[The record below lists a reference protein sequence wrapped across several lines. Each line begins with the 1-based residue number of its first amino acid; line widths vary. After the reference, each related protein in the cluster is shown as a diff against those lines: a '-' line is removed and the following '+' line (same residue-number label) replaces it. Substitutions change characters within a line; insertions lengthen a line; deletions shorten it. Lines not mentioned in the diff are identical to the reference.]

1 MKAKDKFF
9 LYVGI
14 SIVSALL
21 MVGVIGGLYWLI
33 CQLGVMVLRWV
44 AVGLVLALPL
54 AVVIT
59 YRLATHAASE
69 HLAGFNR
76 GLDGAERTIQS
87 VGRGLSA
94 TASMARATR
103 NLPQAQQSNDDL
115 LPRPGTMRIL
125 DAGKSDNS
133 IIDL

>member
-1 MKAKDKFF
+1 MRTRDKFF
-9 LYVGI
+9 LYIGI
-14 SIVSALL
+14 LIVSALL
-21 MVGVIGGLYWLI
+21 AAGLIAGLYWLI
-33 CQLGVMVLRWV
+33 CQLGVIVLRWV
-44 AVGLVLALPL
+44 TVALVLALPL
-54 AVVIT
+54 AVYIT

-103 NLPQAQQSNDDL
+103 HLPQVQSNEDL
-115 LPRPGTMRIL
+115 LPRPGQMKIL